1 MLYYTHHSTCFAA
14 VKPKSSPPLYHQRQ
28 YHILPMSEMAYYTG
42 NPTANAL
49 RRIVAVLAVTLSVPS
64 ITSYH
69 SINLNIDRNLD
80 TLCQQLLLC

>member
-1 MLYYTHHSTCFAA
+1 
-14 VKPKSSPPLYHQRQ
+14 
-28 YHILPMSEMAYYTG
+28 MSEMAYYTG